1 MKNTIKTPTILCL
14 LILFSCQFAIA
25 VNAQT
30 KREVL
35 TNTKIIELVNLG
47 LGNELIVQKIKQS
60 ECRCDTSSEGL
71 KQLKAAKVS
80 DEVIMAMLGNS
91 ANDENKMNSD
101 NKNIGTKNDEN
112 TAITDQAKAL
122 KQIAEPGIYLF
133 ENGKMTFIEPTVF
146 SGSKNSILGSALTY
160 GIKKSKIR
168 AVVRG
173 LSANLQVT
181 NSQPEFWFVFNP
193 EYRDSGAVMAG
204 NFYGYAAT
212 SPAEFMLVKM
222 DQKKNSRETVIGEY
236 GVFSGV
242 STGTPDKFVHE
253 YSFEKVKT
261 GIYKVTPK
269 TKLENGEYCFYYASM
284 TGGTGKLFDFS
295 LKSLP

>member
-1 MKNTIKTPTILCL
+1 
-14 LILFSCQFAIA
+14 LILFSCQFAIT

-35 TNTKIIELVNLG
+35 TNAKIIELVNLG
-47 LGNELIVQKIKQS
+47 LGDGLIVQKIKQS
-60 ECRCDTSSEGL
+60 ECRCDTSSGGL

-80 DEVIMAMLGNS
+80 DEVIMAMLGNP
-91 ANDENKMNSD
+91 ANDENMNPD
-101 NKNIGTKNDEN
+101 NKNTAKKIDEN
-112 TAITDQAKAL
+112 TATTDQAKAL

-133 ENGKMTFIEPTVF
+133 GDGKMTFIEPTVF

-173 LSANLQVT
+173 LSANLQIT

-236 GVFSGV
+236 GVFSGI
-242 STGTPDKFVHE
+242 STGTPDKYVHE
-253 YSFEKVKT
+253 YAFEKVKT